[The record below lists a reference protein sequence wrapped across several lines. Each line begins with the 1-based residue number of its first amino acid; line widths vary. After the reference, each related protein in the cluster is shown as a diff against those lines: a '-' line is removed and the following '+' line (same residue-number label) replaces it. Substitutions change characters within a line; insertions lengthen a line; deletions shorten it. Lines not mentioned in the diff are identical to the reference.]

1 MKKTLLVASI
11 LAAVSGSAIAG
22 GFDGPLVRLGIGGSS
37 TSSALSGG
45 SSYSESNVYS
55 SSWDYNKNMN
65 GFGYGLGGKYVLAE
79 NIYGTV
85 DLMGVSYRS
94 TSYENSSG
102 GDNVSNSQFLGL
114 SALAI
119 SSNPPSKNP

>member
-37 TSSALSGG
+37 
-45 SSYSESNVYS
+45 
-55 SSWDYNKNMN
+55 WDYSKNMN
-65 GFGYGLGGKYVLAE
+65 GFGYGLGGKYVFAE

-85 DLMGVSYRS
+85 DLMGVIYRS

-119 SSNPPSKNP
+119 SSNPPSKNT